1 MPKANELK
9 KGMVVEI
16 NNTPYIVKDI
26 EAKSPSARGAST
38 LYKIRF
44 NDLKTGQKLDESFK
58 SDDLL
63 KEIDCSRIR
72 LQFSYI
78 DGNQYVF
85 MDSEDYTQYALDK
98 EDLEDHLG
106 YLTEGLE
113 GIVGLLIDDTLIAV
127 ELPAAV
133 NLLITETAPSI
144 KGATATGRTKPAML
158 STGIEIQVPEY
169 IETGE
174 LVKVNTLTGKFSSR
188 A

>member
-16 NNTPYIVKDI
+16 NETAYIVNQV

-44 NDLKTGQKLDESFK
+44 NHLKTGQKLDESFK
-58 SDDLL
+58 SDDFL
-63 KEIDCSRIR
+63 KEIDCTRIK

-78 DGNQYVF
+78 DGDQYVF
-85 MDSEDYTQYALDK
+85 MNIEDYSQYQLSK
-98 EDLEDHLG
+98 NDLTEQLG
-106 YLTEGLE
+106 FLTEGLE
-113 GIVGLLIDDTLIAV
+113 GIVGLLIDETLIGV

-133 NLLITETAPSI
+133 HLAIIDTAPSI
-144 KGATATGRTKPAML
+144 KGATATGRTKPARL
-158 STGIEIQVPEY
+158 NTGIEIQVPEY

-174 LVKVNTLTGKFSSR
+174 IVKVNTVTGKFSAR

>member
-16 NNTPYIVKDI
+16 RDTPYIVNQI

-58 SDDLL
+58 SDDFL
-63 KEIDCSRIR
+63 KEIDCTRIK

-78 DGNQYVF
+78 DGTHYIF
-85 MDSEDYTQYALDK
+85 MNSDDYSQYALDIN
-98 EDLEDHLG
+98 DLEEQIG
-106 YLTEGLE
+106 FLTEGLE
-113 GIVGLLIDDTLIAV
+113 GIVGLVIDDRLIGI

-133 NLLITETAPSI
+133 NLLISETAPSL
-144 KGATATGRTKPAML
+144 KGATATGRTKPARL

-169 IETGE
+169 IESGE

>member
-1 MPKANELK
+1 MYKASELK

-16 NNTPYIVKDI
+16 NDIPYIVKQI

-44 NDLKTGQKLDESFK
+44 NNLKTRQKLDESFK
-58 SDDLL
+58 SDDVL
-63 KEIDCSRIR
+63 KEIDCARIR
-72 LQFSYI
+72 IQFSYI
-78 DGNQYVF
+78 DGSQYVF
-85 MDSEDYTQYALDK
+85 MNTEDYSQYALDVD
-98 EDLEDHLG
+98 DLEEQLG
-106 YLTEGLE
+106 FLTEGLDSL
-113 GIVGLLIDDTLIAV
+113 VGLLVDDNLIAI

-133 NLLITETAPSI
+133 DLVITQTDPSI
-144 KGATATGRTKPAML
+144 KGQTAAGRTKTAML

-169 IETGE
+169 IESGE

>member
-1 MPKANELK
+1 MPKASELK

-16 NNTPYIVKDI
+16 NDTPYIVKQI

-44 NDLKTGQKLDESFK
+44 NDLKTAQKLDESFK
-58 SDDLL
+58 SDDML

-78 DGNQYVF
+78 DGSQYVF
-85 MDSEDYTQYALDK
+85 MDTEDYAQYMLDAD
-98 EDLEDHLG
+98 DLEEQIG

-113 GIVGLLIDDTLIAV
+113 NIVGLLIDETLIAI

-144 KGATATGRTKPAML
+144 KGATATGRTKTAML
-158 STGIEIQVPEY
+158 VTGIEIQVPEY

-174 LVKVNTLTGKFSSR
+174 IVKVNTLTGKFSSR
-188 A
+188 T

>member
-1 MPKANELK
+1 MPKASELK
-9 KGMVVEI
+9 KGTVVEI
-16 NNTPYIVKDI
+16 NNTPYIVKQI

-58 SDDLL
+58 SDDML
-63 KEIDCSRIR
+63 KEIDCNRIR

-78 DGNQYVF
+78 DGSQYVF
-85 MDSEDYTQYALDK
+85 MDTEDYTQYSLDVD
-98 EDLEDHLG
+98 DLEEQMG
-106 YLTEGLE
+106 YLIEGLE
-113 GIVGLLIDDTLIAV
+113 AIVGLLIDDTLIAI

-144 KGATATGRTKPAML
+144 KGATATGRTKSARL
-158 STGIEIQVPEY
+158 VTGIEIQVPEY
-169 IETGE
+169 IESGE
-174 LVKVNTLTGKFSSR
+174 VIKVNTLTGKFSSR